1 MKQDILDY
9 ITNNVTQ
16 TTGTNEP
23 IFNSTTL
30 QTSVSDRINTLLGAF
45 VFSGYLYDQQT
56 QNIAIYGYYDSKSY
70 GFIYII
76 DKDLNELKMIT
87 QFTSGLNLFP
97 IMDMNQDETG
107 NVYALSENVTADGS
121 IKRVLLLNNIFVKL
135 PNGNYQARLRQSYIV
150 PYNAL
155 YVATNT
161 VFWRQK
167 TKKIIKVPGEATY
180 FMFLRKS
187 SKSYIVRFTINVGSD
202 NEWVLTNT
210 NIDGYGYDVLIEK
223 NNDTVTLYYYCAN
236 LDSAPDHI
244 FSYTLTNDV
253 FTLIGNVAT
262 DIEIE
267 FIFAKST
274 NEIYFGG
281 NDSNVTNGYLK
292 KLVNNSYITL
302 DTFDKNT
309 YLTMQKINEIVAL
322 FKKKSTINPDQTLDY
337 TGCVGILQQDVPYY
351 SSFLSSPNAIVSSFV
366 MLSYNLLIFYL
377 ITGTNGN
384 QTTTKYTLDYNPVNF
399 NGNDYTDYDS
409 TVPKKA
415 RLFSNSEMIFA
426 RNLYNLTLNGATYT
440 ATVQVPNIMLNNV
453 TIDQEDLISN
463 TNSLLITN
471 SQNIQKNIYETLY
484 INFIQYFTVTDEDTN
499 TSYPVAAAY
508 VNQNINTGTQDNC
521 NDSFVGKVKINYAI
535 PFTQNITWNYVT
547 DHYETTF
554 LIDATNEAPSSID
567 FMSNDETTLYIT
579 KNLTFTTGNYYLINQ
594 KLRIE

>member
-30 QTSVSDRINTLLGAF
+30 QTSISDRINTLLGAF

-107 NVYALSENVTADGS
+107 NVYALSENATADGS
-121 IKRVLLLNNIFVKL
+121 TKRVLLLNNIFVKL
-135 PNGNYQARLRQSYIV
+135 PNGDYQARLRQSYIL
-150 PYNAL
+150 PYNDFS
-155 YVATNT
+155 VATNT

-187 SKSYIVRFTINVGSD
+187 SKSQIVRFTINVGSD

-210 NIDGYGYDVLIEK
+210 NINGYGYDALIEK
-223 NNDTVTLYYYCAN
+223 NNDTVTLYYYCTN

-253 FTLIGNVAT
+253 FTQTGNVTT

-281 NDSNVTNGYLK
+281 NDSNVTHGYLK

-302 DTFDKNT
+302 DTFDTST

-322 FKKKSTINPDQTLDY
+322 FKKKVTVNPDQTLDY
-337 TGCVGILQQDVPYY
+337 TGCVGILQQDVPHY
-351 SSFLSSPNAIVSSFV
+351 SSFLSSPNAIISSFV

-409 TVPKKA
+409 TVPRKA

-440 ATVQVPNIMLNNV
+440 ATVQVPNTMLNNV

-484 INFIQYFTVTDEDTN
+484 INFIQSFTVTDEDTN

-535 PFTQNITWNYVT
+535 PFTQNITWTYVT

>member
-9 ITNNVTQ
+9 ITNNVNQ

-30 QTSVSDRINTLLGAF
+30 QTSISDRINALLGTF

-56 QNIAIYGYYDSKSY
+56 QNIAIYGYYDSKFY

-107 NVYALSENVTADGS
+107 NVYAISENDTADGS
-121 IKRVLLLNNIFVKL
+121 TKRVLLLNNIFVKQ
-135 PNGNYQARLRQSYIV
+135 PNGDYQARLRQSYIV
-150 PYNAL
+150 PYNEL
-155 YVATNT
+155 LVATNT

-187 SKSYIVRFTINVGSD
+187 SKSHIVRFTINVGSD

-210 NIDGYGYDVLIEK
+210 NINGYGYDALIEK

-236 LDSAPDHI
+236 LDSATNNI
-244 FSYTLTNDV
+244 YSYTLINDV
-253 FTLIGNVAT
+253 FTQIGNVAT

-267 FIFAKST
+267 FVFAKST

-302 DTFDKNT
+302 DTFNANT
-309 YLTMQKINEIVAL
+309 YLRMQMVNEITTL
-322 FKKKSTINPDQTLDY
+322 YKRTSTTA
-337 TGCVGILQQDVPYY
+337 CVGILQEDTPYY
-351 SSFLSSPNAIVSSFV
+351 SSFFSAPSTIVTFFV
-366 MLSYNLLIFYL
+366 MLSYNLLVFYL
-377 ITGTNGN
+377 TTGTNNN
-384 QTTTKYTLDYNPVNF
+384 QTTTKFTLDYNPVNF
-399 NGNDYTDYDS
+399 NGNNYTDYDS
-409 TVPKKA
+409 TVPRKA
-415 RLFSNSEMIFA
+415 RLFCNNEMIFA

-440 ATVQVPNIMLNNV
+440 ATVQVPNTMLNNV
-453 TIDQEDLISN
+453 TINQEDLISN

-484 INFIQYFTVTDEDTN
+484 INFIQSFTVTDEDTN

-535 PFTQNITWNYVT
+535 PFTQNITWTYVT

-579 KNLTFTTGNYYLINQ
+579 KNLTFTSGNYYIINQ